1 MIDYTSKMRHLS
13 ETMLWRE
20 YNQLLAKKNSV
31 YIEKGRIV
39 YYYAMSDDYFD
50 EFQLTEAS
58 KIKVPNMSPLEQF
71 LVWLIKGK
79 GVIKFDNSF
88 IVGFP
93 YYSNPISP

>member
-1 MIDYTSKMRHLS
+1 M
-13 ETMLWRE
+13 
-20 YNQLLAKKNSV
+20 

-71 LVWLIKGK
+71 LVWLIKAK

-88 IVGFP
+88 IVGFS
-93 YYSNPISP
+93 Y